1 MKTWL
6 ATVSGWFDWR
16 HLGGGN
22 PMKYFCVCVLSML
35 VIGLASP
42 AIAQTPIVI
51 GPNTVATWDLQ
62 SQTGGI
68 TLAQFA
74 AFPYTLLVDALPQPG
89 PLTGVTCVN
98 LGPTAPNLSAAS
110 CKAPALQPNGVPQG
124 AHTLTLT
131 ALINGVATLPSNPYA
146 YISVIIPAPSNFRLQ

>member
-1 MKTWL
+1 MKLFALLVVLIAL
-6 ATVSGWFDWR
+6 AAPVS
-16 HLGGGN
+16 
-22 PMKYFCVCVLSML
+22 
-35 VIGLASP
+35 
-42 AIAQTPIVI
+42 AQTPIVI
-51 GPNTVATWDLQ
+51 GPNTVAVWDIQ
-62 SQTGGI
+62 SPTPNL

-74 AFPYTLLVDALPQPG
+74 GFTYTMLVDAIPQPG

-98 LGPTAPNLSAAS
+98 LGPTAPNVSAAT

-131 ALINGVATLPSNPYA
+131 ALINGAATLPSNPYA